1 MFADYIKM
9 AAKIAAIVAGAAL
22 IIVLLNQV
30 SFPNFD
36 VTLLATAVGKGKA
49 IMEYYL
55 GSASSLFYLGVALLT
70 VRFIFI
76 PTLRI
81 SLLAFRIILKT
92 NE

>member
-9 AAKIAAIVAGAAL
+9 AAKLAAIVAGAAL
-22 IIVLLNQV
+22 ILVLFNQV
-30 SFPNFD
+30 TFPNFD

-81 SLLAFRIILKT
+81 SLLAFRIIMKT
-92 NE
+92 NQ